1 MLSKIGFFLLLG
13 LNLYMAYTFFLG
25 QQGLQDFVQRKAL
38 KKELQQE
45 LQKTQDTNMQ
55 LSQKIRL
62 LQNDSLYLE
71 KVVRSELHFVQDNEV
86 LYVVSDLE
94 QKSAAGP

>member
-1 MLSKIGFFLLLG
+1 
-13 LNLYMAYTFFLG
+13 AYTFFLG
-25 QQGLQDFVQRKAL
+25 QQGLQDLVQRKAL

-45 LQKTQDTNMQ
+45 LEKTQDKNMQ